1 MNETKQKNHALINA
15 LGHIKS
21 IVKDYER
28 LSYLESLNPTT
39 IEQEEEIEQTRES
52 ILNSALSV
60 QVRSGWTSL
69 NESFEPQEFNILL
82 SWGGPSL
89 RIIGD
94 LNEYKEPENPVLQF
108 QDWFTKWEDLKIN
121 SQQYKALVWY
131 CSQFYFGE

>member
-94 LNEYKEPENPVLQF
+94 LNEYKEPENPVMQF

-121 SQQYKALVWY
+121 SYQYDALVWY
-131 CSQFYFGE
+131 CSQFYYGE

>member
-121 SQQYKALVWY
+121 SQQYDALVWY